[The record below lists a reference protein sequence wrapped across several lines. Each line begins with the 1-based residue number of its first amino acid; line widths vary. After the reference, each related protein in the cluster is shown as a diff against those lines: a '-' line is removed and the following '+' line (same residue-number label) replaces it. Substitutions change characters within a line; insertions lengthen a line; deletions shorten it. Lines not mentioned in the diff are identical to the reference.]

1 MLFGILASDIE
12 PNGLAIREATKD
24 KHLDYIRSL
33 GDKIKFSGPLMTDDG
48 SSPNDTTLV
57 ASAASIKEAKI
68 ITEKDPY
75 AQAGL
80 FDRVQV
86 RSWNWTVGS
95 PENAK

>member
-1 MLFGILASDIE
+1 MLFGILASDID
-12 PNGLAIREATKD
+12 PNGLAIREGTKD

-57 ASAASIKEAKI
+57 ASAASIEEARI

-80 FDRVQV
+80 LDRV
-86 RSWNWTVGS
+86 RSWNWTVGN